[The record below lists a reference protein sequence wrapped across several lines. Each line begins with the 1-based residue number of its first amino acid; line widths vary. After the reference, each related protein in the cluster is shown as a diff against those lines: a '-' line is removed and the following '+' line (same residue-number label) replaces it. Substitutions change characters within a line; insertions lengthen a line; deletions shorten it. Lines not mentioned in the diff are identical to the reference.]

1 VDERSSTPGIIG
13 YRPLLLIS
21 PAFIKREGDRR
32 LVFYTIRDC
41 PEYIGSVKIVRYL
54 LRLLIE
60 QLTCWLAASL
70 RLIAGLAMPR
80 TLQYAFA
87 GNSNRNDRSCWIS
100 NHPMSRTFREYSYG
114 RWLLQPFV
122 AELHRPHCSSF
133 VHRRFFQTVSDFQW
147 MGRIAHDAYHPRL
160 SHWTPP
166 PPWMIDY
173 PREKVRTSRL
183 HSHFLPNHL
192 GTIVPKIVQ

>member
-32 LVFYTIRDC
+32 LVFYAIRDC
-41 PEYIGSVKIVRYL
+41 PEYIGSVKFVRYL

-80 TLQYAFA
+80 TLQYALA
-87 GNSNRNDRSCWIS
+87 GNSNRNDRSYWMS

-114 RWLLQPFV
+114 RWLVQPFV
-122 AELHRPHCSSF
+122 REPHRPQCSSF
-133 VHRRFFQTVSDFQW
+133 VHRIFFQTVSDFQ
-147 MGRIAHDAYHPRL
+147 L

-173 PREKVRTSRL
+173 PREKVRTPRPRWYIQ
-183 HSHFLPNHL
+183 PNHL
-192 GTIVPKIVQ
+192 GTIVPKTVQ